1 MRRDGIP
8 WDDRPKSFQDA
19 ITSSSSLS
27 CPSLSKISF
36 EKDRLLTIL
45 AMATQI
51 LDRSED
57 RCLAGIWEVDILPG
71 LLWRYSGRG
80 GIDSTGNETIFFPVS
95 KIGTELQAPSWSLAS
110 IEGPITYSLIRGSS
124 RRIVDAE
131 ILAVNY
137 PKVYNDSRY
146 IISSSCSLP
155 LRGRLMNAMLDLPDR
170 LLLRGNSTATQPH
183 CTLQFSLFGDTAQV
197 ESNIAIPTYDDSYR
211 CHHAIQP
218 GCHCGLNHETVVFW
232 PDAQLTL
239 AQGHDGKKYFE
250 NRV

>member
-8 WDDRPKSFQDA
+8 WDDMPKSFQDA
-19 ITSSSSLS
+19 ITSSSSLP
-27 CPSLSKISF
+27 CLSLSKISF
-36 EKDRLLTIL
+36 EKDRLLAIL

-71 LLWRYSGRG
+71 LLWRYFGRG
-80 GIDSTGNETIFFPVS
+80 GIDSTGNETIFFPMS

-110 IEGPITYSLIRGSS
+110 AEGPITYSPVRGSS
-124 RRIVDAE
+124 RRTVDAE

-155 LRGRLMNAMLDLPDR
+155 LRGRLMNVMLDLPDR
-170 LLLRGNSTATQPH
+170 LLLREIRRQPSHIAHCSSAFLDTQLKLNRI
-183 CTLQFSLFGDTAQV
+183 LQFRCTTIPIGVIMQFNLVATA
-197 ESNIAIPTYDDSYR
+197 A
-211 CHHAIQP
+211 
-218 GCHCGLNHETVVFW
+218 
-232 PDAQLTL
+232 
-239 AQGHDGKKYFE
+239 
-250 NRV
+250 

>member
-1 MRRDGIP
+1 M
-8 WDDRPKSFQDA
+8 
-19 ITSSSSLS
+19 
-27 CPSLSKISF
+27 
-36 EKDRLLTIL
+36 
-45 AMATQI
+45 
-51 LDRSED
+51 
-57 RCLAGIWEVDILPG
+57 
-71 LLWRYSGRG
+71 
-80 GIDSTGNETIFFPVS
+80 S

-110 IEGPITYSLIRGSS
+110 VERPITYSLIRGSS
-124 RRIVDAE
+124 RRTVDAE

-155 LRGRLMNAMLDLPDR
+155 LRGRLMNVMLDLPDQ

-197 ESNIAIPTYDDSYR
+197 ESNIAIPMYDDSYR

-239 AQGHDGKKYFE
+239 AQSHDGKKHFE
-250 NRV
+250 NFVWPTEIVTPGRMEVQCLLLYTDSQECWGGTLVQKSRQNERSYGRLELVEFDSTHSAFDSIADV